1 VGEAAGPAAEGR
13 HSFGERTVMDRRTFI
28 GTVAGGLLAVP
39 RVADAQQAGKRPVVG
54 VLTTD
59 ARRSL
64 TIPILVQGLGDLG
77 YVDGKNIVI
86 EIRSAGGKPEAF
98 RGLAAELVQLKVDVI
113 FAAGPAAIRAAS
125 DATTAIPIVALD
137 LETDPVQAGWVR
149 SLARPGTNIT
159 GLFLD
164 LPDLAGKWLELLR
177 EAVPGIRRLGLLWDS
192 TTGSAQL
199 IAAKAAAQRF
209 ALDPMVME
217 VRSPDDFDA
226 ALRAGVTAGS
236 RAIVMLSSPNIYQA
250 SKQIADFVVKNRV
263 PAISPFRS
271 FADAGGLMAYGPKF
285 DDFSRR
291 AARYVDKILKGAKP
305 GDLPIEQPT
314 TFELVINMKAA
325 KALGL
330 TIPQSLLLRAD
341 EVIQ

>member
-1 VGEAAGPAAEGR
+1 
-13 HSFGERTVMDRRTFI
+13 MDRRTFI

-54 VLTTD
+54 VLITD

-64 TIPILVQGLGDLG
+64 TIPLLVQGLGDLG

-149 SLARPGTNIT
+149 SLARPGSNIT

-177 EAVPGIRRLGLLWDS
+177 EAVPGIRRVGLLWDS

-199 IAAKAAAQRF
+199 IAAKAAAQR
-209 ALDPMVME
+209 
-217 VRSPDDFDA
+217 
-226 ALRAGVTAGS
+226 
-236 RAIVMLSSPNIYQA
+236 LSSPNIYQA

-285 DDFSRR
+285 DDFRRR
-291 AARYVDKILKGAKP
+291 AALYVDKILKGAKP

-330 TIPQSLLLRAD
+330 TIPQALLLRAD